1 MKRVLSCRDH
11 NEPELSLIPARFTIQ
26 TATSRHLAG
35 FLFLSG
41 ILLAS
46 TVIPPHH
53 REIFRLCLLKDL
65 FGIPCP
71 GCGITRA
78 FLFLAHGDF
87 RSAMELN
94 VNSLLVFSLVVLF
107 WLHSV
112 FNVLT
117 HNELKI
123 QLTRTES
130 ICLVTLAAIAAASGW
145 IYNLKM
151 NPWL

>member
-1 MKRVLSCRDH
+1 MIRS
-11 NEPELSLIPARFTIQ
+11 RFAIQ
-26 TATSRHLAG
+26 TASSRRPGG

-46 TVIPPHH
+46 IIIPPDH
-53 REIFRLCLLKDL
+53 REVFRLCLLRDL

-71 GCGITRA
+71 GCGMTRA
-78 FLFLAHGDF
+78 FLFLAHGDI

-94 VNSLLVFSLVVLF
+94 VNCLLVFSLVVLF
-107 WLHSV
+107 WLHSA

-117 HNELKI
+117 HNEIKA
-123 QLTRTES
+123 QLTRSES
-130 ICLVTLAAIAAASGW
+130 ISLVTLAVIAAASGW
-145 IYNLKM
+145 IYNLQM